1 MIGLLIPLLRVPD
14 SFVATAE
21 VLMDILTKS
30 SMQDGKGGK
39 ILTEP
44 LLDFIVAVGPTIVQ
58 ESLSSKFLFTLL
70 SHLLANTYPSGRGR
84 WDISCIL
91 QTPYGARGTLYS
103 IPSPAYSWVSCSNTS
118 ADGLALLWVSRLVWC
133 RRRRERSTFFVTY

>member
-58 ESLSSKFLFTLL
+58 ESLSSMFF
-70 SHLLANTYPSGRGR
+70 
-84 WDISCIL
+84 
-91 QTPYGARGTLYS
+91 
-103 IPSPAYSWVSCSNTS
+103 
-118 ADGLALLWVSRLVWC
+118 
-133 RRRRERSTFFVTY
+133 STFLPTSWLTPTQRARQMRHLMHSANC